1 MKCYATNLMQALLFI
16 LTAQANKPFQ
26 STAQLAR
33 VQTAMA
39 ARQKPVLNQ
48 QPNPADNTVYPLPQ
62 DPRIHHDHPQ
72 SIGIN
77 HPLTFNNSINNSNQS
92 FSALLHE
99 VHDTLELGAG
109 YQNIDRPAPSTYH
122 QPFTCSTPKQSPTT
136 FMNSL
141 EVQELQKEVSLLKSA
156 VEVLH
161 DEVRALKKKLKVI
174 V

>member
-1 MKCYATNLMQALLFI
+1 MLYQPTLCKHNYLFSLHRLLTNHFKIRRSL
-16 LTAQANKPFQ
+16 
-26 STAQLAR
+26 
-33 VQTAMA
+33 
-39 ARQKPVLNQ
+39 PVCRLPW
-48 QPNPADNTVYPLPQ
+48 QP

>member
-1 MKCYATNLMQALLFI
+1 MQALLFI

-39 ARQKPVLNQ
+39 ARQKSVLNQ
-48 QPNPADNTVYPLPQ
+48 QPNPADNTVYRLYPLPQ

-122 QPFTCSTPKQSPTT
+122 
-136 FMNSL
+136 
-141 EVQELQKEVSLLKSA
+141 
-156 VEVLH
+156 
-161 DEVRALKKKLKVI
+161 
-174 V
+174 